1 MAKVAVTAIFIVLNT
16 VTMFQTVQCR
26 SSGAPS
32 TQCDSMT
39 PSHGVSAQSGTSPYS
54 VKTEKPYYM
63 PGENVKISIESSSDD
78 IKGYLI
84 QARLVGRN
92 SATGMFAM
100 LPANAKYVSCGNQKV
115 GLLSTYTSGYKSKF

>member
-1 MAKVAVTAIFIVLNT
+1 MANVAVTAVFILFNT
-16 VTMFQTVQCR
+16 IFQTVQCR

-39 PSHGVSAQSGTSPYS
+39 PNHDVSAQSDTSPYS

-63 PGENVKISIESSSDD
+63 PGENVKVSIGSSSTD

-84 QARLVGRN
+84 QARLVGAN
-92 SATGMFAM
+92 SATGMFTT
-100 LPANAKYVSCGNQKV
+100 LPASGKYVSCGNKRV
-115 GLLSTYTSGYKSKF
+115 GILSALNNCV

>member
-1 MAKVAVTAIFIVLNT
+1 
-16 VTMFQTVQCR
+16 
-26 SSGAPS
+26 
-32 TQCDSMT
+32 MT
-39 PSHGVSAQSGTSPYS
+39 PNHGVSAQSGTSPYS

-92 SATGMFAM
+92 SPTGMFAM
-100 LPANAKYVSCGNQKV
+100 LPANGKYLSCGNQKV
-115 GLLSTYTSGYKSKF
+115 SILPTYASIYKSKL